1 MKDEKYFQDLFDR
14 VWAVMDELE
23 KLKRVDPPEDI
34 ELESMIRDCNSYLLR
49 GGQCIVNL
57 SDFLGY
63 SLRDAAEHLYGED
76 GLYGPLAKKELD
88 IMKETDG
95 NDTIN

>member
-14 VWAVMDELE
+14 VWVVMDELE

-34 ELESMIRDCNSYLLR
+34 ELESMVRDCNSYLKR

-57 SDFLGY
+57 AGFLGY
-63 SLRDAAEHLYGED
+63 SLRGAGEHLYGED
-76 GLYGPLAKKELD
+76 GLYGSLAKKELD
-88 IMKETDG
+88 IMKETDE

>member
-57 SDFLGY
+57 ADFLGY

-76 GLYGPLAKKELD
+76 GLYGPLANNELD

-95 NDTIN
+95 NDTIH